1 MGQAC
6 SSTGLSPPGL
16 RCLLRGVGGRPLV
29 GSAPDRRRES
39 GPGRTGKASVRS
51 DLGGAGDSAH
61 QFRGA
66 KLTPQAFPRGL
77 RVRRWA
83 VHRITRLGFI
93 SAFCLADVSTKVI
106 SISSFNFQKSGIP
119 SSEHHA
125 CRDLGRSS
133 EMHTKCQHEPGLGAW
148 SAGQP
153 VVPSPTLGCPP
164 QEWMPVLLTRLQG
177 GTPGEAWG
185 HLKGRPGSCGMEH
198 SFRVEYE
205 VKVPPKYPAHC
216 CGVWNLG

>member
-61 QFRGA
+61 QFKGA

-119 SSEHHA
+119 SSEHHGS
-125 CRDLGRSS
+125 DLTNVPVFFRNYPDWG
-133 EMHTKCQHEPGLGAW
+133 PGALCTFPGIA
-148 SAGQP
+148 
-153 VVPSPTLGCPP
+153 
-164 QEWMPVLLTRLQG
+164 LLVNEFET
-177 GTPGEAWG
+177 
-185 HLKGRPGSCGMEH
+185 
-198 SFRVEYE
+198 
-205 VKVPPKYPAHC
+205 PPK
-216 CGVWNLG
+216 